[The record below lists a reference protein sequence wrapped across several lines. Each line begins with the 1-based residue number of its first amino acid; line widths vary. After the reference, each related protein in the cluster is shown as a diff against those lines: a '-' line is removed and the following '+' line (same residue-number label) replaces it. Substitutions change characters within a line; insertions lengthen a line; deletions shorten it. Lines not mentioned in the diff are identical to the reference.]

1 MNPAGDGLMAPA
13 AHHDLRDREGAY
25 LNASPKNCRTSGAS
39 RAPTPRPSLRKE
51 STLRLFSA
59 SARLDSAASGRGSL
73 TQKRSADQ
81 HARPARRTVPSCTRR
96 AGLLAD
102 CNVAFGFL
110 AHAAKAHVP
119 CSVGTSFC
127 LDAPHRRFPAMGI
140 EMAFRTADR
149 LSRETSKTGLR
160 PVGLLLVELLPT
172 DLRPVASSSST
183 RGVGGRSVVLA
194 VDHHRPACLGMLTL
208 RLRIVGAPT
217 ICNARP
223 LPPWLTASLAH
234 ADTAPPSSI
243 SHTHFSALLAR
254 ASRRPWLLRTDKNS
268 RAPRSSASH
277 DLRRSSPASVALI
290 DDGSRGSLA
299 PVCTPG
305 PRGDPFPAAVTAR
318 ASCPPELPV
327 RFNPFLPRPP
337 LFALDKLGLRRDH
350 RITKQRR
357 GTHGGTTHVVGQPRF
372 GERPPRRRFS
382 PCLGYSTRT
391 CATPQQRVAA
401 DRRASPAR
409 G

>member
-1 MNPAGDGLMAPA
+1 MNLPGDGLMLVIAP
-13 AHHDLRDREGAY
+13 HEFGDREDAY
-25 LNASPKNCRTSGAS
+25 LNASPENFHSSGAFL
-39 RAPTPRPSLRKE
+39 APPPRRSPTVRVALRSFVGSTPI
-51 STLRLFSA
+51 
-59 SARLDSAASGRGSL
+59 DSAPSGRGWL

-81 HARPARRTVPSCTRR
+81 HARPARRTVPNCTRR
-96 AGLLAD
+96 AGLLANR
-102 CNVAFGFL
+102 NVALGLL
-110 AHAAKAHVP
+110 ASAAQTHVP
-119 CSVGTSFC
+119 RSVGPFFG
-127 LDAPHRRFPAMGI
+127 LDTPHRRSLALRI
-140 EMAFRTADR
+140 EMDFRTADR

-160 PVGLLLVELLPT
+160 PVGRLLVELLPT
-172 DLRPVASSSST
+172 GLRPVASSSNT
-183 RGVGGRSVVLA
+183 RNVGGRSVLLA
-194 VDHHRPACLGMLTL
+194 IDHHPPSCLGMVTL

-217 ICNARP
+217 ICDARP
-223 LPPWLTASLAH
+223 LPPWPAARMAH
-234 ADTAPPSSI
+234 AETPPRSTSGCPI
-243 SHTHFSALLAR
+243 S
-254 ASRRPWLLRTDKNS
+254 RPFS
-268 RAPRSSASH
+268 RALRAVPGSSARIRTRSRCESSTPY

-290 DDGSRGSLA
+290 DDGSRGGLA
-299 PVCTPG
+299 PVSTPG
-305 PRGDPFPAAVTAR
+305 PRGDPFPAAVAAR
-318 ASCPPELPV
+318 ASCPPEPPA
-327 RFNPFLPRPP
+327 RFDPFLTRTP